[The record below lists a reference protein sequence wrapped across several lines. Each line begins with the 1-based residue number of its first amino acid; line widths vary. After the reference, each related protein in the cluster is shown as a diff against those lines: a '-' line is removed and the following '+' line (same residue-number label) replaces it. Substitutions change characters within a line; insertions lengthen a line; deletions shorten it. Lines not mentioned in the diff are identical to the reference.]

1 MTPSSP
7 SIPIIRTLDAP
18 VLTPQPGVPWADTML
33 LNPTVIDVPDTA
45 RLHMLF
51 RATGPWPWPRTR
63 VQNGPPPYPIFLGYA
78 HSDDFGETWT
88 ADFSRPCLAPRLAP
102 EPGDIRIKNRAGEWV
117 PNHANGCIEDPRLF
131 RLEGKT
137 YVTTACRMFAPGP
150 YWEHDDPMQCAPDWA
165 RTGDHRLHGLGC
177 AATENLSV
185 TVLWEVNM
193 DRLAAADYDN
203 AFVYV
208 AALSDPARGDNRDV
222 FPFPEKM
229 LIDGRPQYVCLHRP
243 FTPGAF
249 GVEFA
254 TMQPSIFLAAA
265 DRLED
270 LGTPKTTHRFLAA
283 SRFPWEGNRVGASW
297 PPVSLG
303 GGEWLLPYHAKQ
315 DEITGYTQS
324 FMILKP
330 GADGWPTVAHRC
342 PDRIMHAQKPW
353 ELAGRFKTPCVFTC
367 GGVVRDGT
375 LLMTYGAADT
385 VAGVAWTDFNALVA
399 HIRRYDAEGN
409 FIFG

>member
-1 MTPSSP
+1 MSSASP
-7 SIPIIRTLDAP
+7 SIPFIRTLDAP
-18 VLTPQPGVPWADTML
+18 ALAPRPGVPWADTML
-33 LNPTVIDVPDTA
+33 LNPSVIDAPGSA

-51 RATGPWPWPRTR
+51 RATGPWPQARA
-63 VQNGPPPYPIFLGYA
+63 QGGPPPYPIFLGYA
-78 HSDDFGETWT
+78 HSDDFGGTWT
-88 ADFSRPCLAPRLAP
+88 ADFSRPCLAPRLAMRP
-102 EPGDIRIKNRAGEWV
+102 DDICIKNRAGEWV

-150 YWEHDDPMQCAPDWA
+150 YWEHDEPMQCAPDWA
-165 RTGDHRLHGLGC
+165 RGDDHGLGR
-177 AATENLSV
+177 AARENLSV
-185 TVLWEVNM
+185 TVLWEVDM
-193 DRLAAADYDN
+193 RRLASGDYDR

-208 AALSDPARGDNRDV
+208 AAISDPARGDNRDV

-229 LIDGRPQYVCLHRP
+229 PIDGRPQYVCLHRP
-243 FTPGAF
+243 FTPWAF
-249 GVEFA
+249 GGEFA
-254 TMQPSIFLAAA
+254 AMRPSIFLAAA

-270 LGTPKTTHRFLAA
+270 LGTAKAAHRFLAA
-283 SRFPWEGNRVGASW
+283 SRFPWEGDRVGASW

-315 DEITGYTQS
+315 DGLVGYTQS

-330 GADGWPTVAHRC
+330 GDGGWPVVAHRC

-353 ELAGRFKTPCVFTC
+353 ELKGRFKTPCVFTC

-375 LLMTYGAADT
+375 LLMSYGAADT
-385 VAGVAWTDFNALVA
+385 VAGVAWTDFKTLVA
-399 HIRRYDAEGN
+399 HIRRYDAEGA
-409 FIFG
+409 FISEQP